1 MKGINTP
8 GQALDSGGVASFS
21 APRDGV
27 SHLAFPALS
36 RERNLP
42 ADSFP
47 LAPLVNEETVVKQR
61 GMEYA
66 VCMNNREWYTEAMRF
81 CQLSKSCASC
91 PYQLLSG
98 GIDAPSSNDIP
109 CFSSKEALLALD
121 AWLSEEYA
129 YSNDDVD
136 MEEDD
141 HQWLQDL
148 LRVQFHEEESEEDTF
163 FDDDLF

>member
-1 MKGINTP
+1 
-8 GQALDSGGVASFS
+8 
-21 APRDGV
+21 
-27 SHLAFPALS
+27 
-36 RERNLP
+36 
-42 ADSFP
+42 
-47 LAPLVNEETVVKQR
+47 
-61 GMEYA
+61 
-66 VCMNNREWYTEAMRF
+66 MNNREWYTEAMRF